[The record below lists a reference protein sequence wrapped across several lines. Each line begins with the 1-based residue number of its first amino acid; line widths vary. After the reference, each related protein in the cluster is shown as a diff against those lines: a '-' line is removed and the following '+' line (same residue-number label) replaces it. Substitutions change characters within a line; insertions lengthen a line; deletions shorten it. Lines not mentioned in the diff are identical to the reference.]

1 MRTHCLLLEH
11 ARPPISPRRHR
22 GVVRRLAGGRL
33 RYSASPIHFDAF
45 PPRRRRASAAVHP
58 LNAPGRPRR
67 RRDPVVSRRPAP
79 HAAASRTSGRKG
91 VSHQRAPRP
100 KPEAMEV
107 GGRPPAG
114 ASRAACVQ
122 TQSVSWDP
130 CGVTGPERDA
140 KLQGRAQ
147 FTEPRV

>member
-1 MRTHCLLLEH
+1 ML
-11 ARPPISPRRHR
+11 
-22 GVVRRLAGGRL
+22 GRL
-33 RYSASPIHFDAF
+33 SLLGATGEWCGAWPEDAF
-45 PPRRRRASAAVHP
+45 VTRLRRSILTRFPHDAAAAPPAAVHP

-91 VSHQRAPRP
+91 VSHHRAPRP

-114 ASRAACVQ
+114 ASRATCVQ

-140 KLQGRAQ
+140 KLQGKAQ
-147 FTEPRV
+147 FTDPRV